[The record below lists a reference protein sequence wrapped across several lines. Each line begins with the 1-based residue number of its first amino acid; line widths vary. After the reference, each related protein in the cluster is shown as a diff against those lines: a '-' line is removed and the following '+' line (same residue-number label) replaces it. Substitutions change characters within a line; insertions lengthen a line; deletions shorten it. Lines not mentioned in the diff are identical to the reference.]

1 MTRSIEQSVDRT
13 AVDSERSIQQT
24 AAGGAFDD
32 QDEANDPE
40 ADRGEDRDADRP
52 DRDGDREDGDGDS
65 RDDAGERVDPADV
78 TLHTRYGGSS
88 AINIPRTGRG
98 PTGGATP
105 LPLIASRA
113 IREVMTA
120 IRVLSYN
127 VRYANRGDHHDA
139 WHDRRD
145 AVARLVRFHRPDIAA
160 FQEPLPE
167 QRRDLRERL
176 PKYEFVGRGREA
188 NGEGEGCPIAVR
200 SDRWEAVEDG
210 TFWLSETPDEPS
222 TGWDAAYPR
231 IVTWARVRTVD
242 GTEEL
247 LVVNTHFDH
256 VSAHARRESARLLR
270 ERVPEIA
277 AADEDDSDETP
288 PVVLVGDLN
297 CTPGSEPHRILVEG
311 DGSGIGDEGA
321 GKPSGDAL
329 ALRDAAAEADLRHG
343 PETSLTDFAR
353 LIDGRRIDHA
363 LVSPAVSVDAFA
375 TLADRDD
382 RGRYPSDHLPI
393 LARLSI

>member
-1 MTRSIEQSVDRT
+1 MT
-13 AVDSERSIQQT
+13 
-24 AAGGAFDD
+24 G
-32 QDEANDPE
+32 
-40 ADRGEDRDADRP
+40 
-52 DRDGDREDGDGDS
+52 
-65 RDDAGERVDPADV
+65 
-78 TLHTRYGGSS
+78 
-88 AINIPRTGRG
+88 
-98 PTGGATP
+98 
-105 LPLIASRA
+105 
-113 IREVMTA
+113 

-145 AVARLVRFHRPDIAA
+145 AVARLVRFHRPDVAA

-167 QRRDLRERL
+167 QREDLRERL
-176 PKYEFVGRGREA
+176 PAYEFVGRGREA
-188 NGEGEGCPIAVR
+188 DGEGEGCPIAVR
-200 SDRWEAVEDG
+200 SDRWEVVDG
-210 TFWLSETPDEPS
+210 DTFWLSETPGEPS
-222 TGWDAAYPR
+222 TGWDASHPR
-231 IVTWARVRTVD
+231 IATWARVRARD
-242 GTEEL
+242 GDARL

-270 ERVPEIA
+270 ERLPAVA
-277 AADEDDSDETP
+277 TADGGDSDETP

-297 CTPGSEPHRILVEG
+297 CTPGSEPHRILVG
-311 DGSGIGDEGA
+311 DDPEHDGEDSATPPE
-321 GKPSGDAL
+321 DAL
-329 ALRDAAAEADLRHG
+329 ALRDAAAAADLRHG

-363 LVSPAVSVDAFA
+363 LVSPAVAVEAFA